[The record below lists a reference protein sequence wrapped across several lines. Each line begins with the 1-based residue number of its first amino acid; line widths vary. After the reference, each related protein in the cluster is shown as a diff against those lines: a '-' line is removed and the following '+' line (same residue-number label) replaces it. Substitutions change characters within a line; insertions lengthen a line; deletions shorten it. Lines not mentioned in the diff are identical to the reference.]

1 MLPSEHI
8 VKAMALFLKGND
20 VRVAAGHYPW
30 FFVYNYLNE
39 TLPQYDE
46 LPKRLLRSAVIGFA
60 ASATSDTC
68 SNSIRVIKT
77 TKQTHKV

>member
-1 MLPSEHI
+1 
-8 VKAMALFLKGND
+8 MAGT
-20 VRVAAGHYPW
+20 VAAGHYPW

>member
-1 MLPSEHI
+1 
-8 VKAMALFLKGND
+8 MA
-20 VRVAAGHYPW
+20 VSCR
-30 FFVYNYLNE
+30 FFVYNELNE
-39 TLPQYDE
+39 ILPQYDE

-77 TKQTHKV
+77 TKQTHKVLRTGIRASLLECAA